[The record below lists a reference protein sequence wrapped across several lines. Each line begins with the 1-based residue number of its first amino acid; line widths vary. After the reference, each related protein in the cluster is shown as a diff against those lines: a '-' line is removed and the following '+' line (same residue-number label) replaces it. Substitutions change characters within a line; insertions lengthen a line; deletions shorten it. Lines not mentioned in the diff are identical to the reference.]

1 MLTLCTVSLMP
12 ILCPV
17 GICSLLVGFVIAIL
31 AASREAI
38 AHLRRL
44 HQIPCTRCAYFTGCH
59 YLKCTVNPSLA
70 LTEAAI
76 ACRDFEPTAQ
86 TPALLCARCPK

>member
-1 MLTLCTVSLMP
+1 MPILCNIPVLA

-17 GICSLLVGFVIAIL
+17 GLIGLLVALAIAL
-31 AASREAI
+31 VAASREAI

-59 YLKCTVNPSLA
+59 YLKCTVNPSTA
-70 LTEAAI
+70 LTEAAL
-76 ACRDFEPTAQ
+76 ACRDFA
-86 TPALLCARCPK
+86 PAPQGQSLCTRCPK